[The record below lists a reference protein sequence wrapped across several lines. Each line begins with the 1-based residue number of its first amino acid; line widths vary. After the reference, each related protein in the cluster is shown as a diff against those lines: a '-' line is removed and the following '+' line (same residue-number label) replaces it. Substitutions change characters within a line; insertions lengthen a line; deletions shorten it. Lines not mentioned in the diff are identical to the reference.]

1 MTLSDEG
8 GLDKNG
14 EKASQET
21 DDKKEELIEW
31 REGLTD
37 SLNELNSKNKDDS
50 VEELK
55 QREGQLEVELDVS
68 SEETDSDEGN
78 VL

>member
-8 GLDKNG
+8 RLDKNG

-31 REGLTD
+31 REGFTD